1 MGEKPAIQPNAIY
14 SREEAAALL
23 GLSLTTVKRLIAKGH
38 LMASRPN
45 GTRRVLIRGSYILK
59 MLDQNV
65 MESQA

>member
-38 LMASRPN
+38 LLASRPN

>member
-1 MGEKPAIQPNAIY
+1 MREKPAIQPNAIY
-14 SREEAAALL
+14 SRQEAAALL

-38 LMASRPN
+38 LAASRPN